1 VLLMAE
7 RATPTAT
14 QDPVAQIAFQQADGA
29 PKLDDLWLFT
39 GSVCNLR
46 CLHCYT
52 GSSPENRTLEPLSRA
67 ETAAVLAEAAALG
80 TSQIYLTGGEPFLH
94 PDIAGVLADCL
105 AVAPTTVLT
114 NATEP
119 LAQHLETLRALHA
132 AHGERL
138 QLRVS
143 LDSYEAARHDAIR
156 RDGAGRPRNAFDATT
171 ANVEQLA
178 AIGFRPII
186 TLSAEVYRGNPVAPA
201 IVERKTTALFRARGV
216 DVEVKILPAT
226 LDQGTQQARR
236 DQAPIAPRATEAYL
250 RMTNTRREQLMCHNS
265 RLVAKH
271 DGALVVYP
279 CPVLVPD
286 GPAAVGSMR
295 RFALGTSLAA
305 SVERGVGLDHPSCA
319 TYCCN
324 AKGVCGNG

>member
-1 VLLMAE
+1 M
-7 RATPTAT
+7 
-14 QDPVAQIAFQQADGA
+14 
-29 PKLDDLWLFT
+29 
-39 GSVCNLR
+39 R

-67 ETAAVLAEAAALG
+67 ETAAVVTEARAIGLG
-80 TSQIYLTGGEPFLH
+80 QIYLTGGEPFLH
-94 PDIAGVLADCL
+94 PEIGGVLDDCL
-105 AVAPTTVLT
+105 AAAPTTVLT

-119 LAQHLETLRALHA
+119 LASHLETLRSLFAT
-132 AHGERL
+132 HGDRL

-143 LDSYEAARHDAIR
+143 LDSYEPARHDAIR
-156 RDGAGRPRNAFDATT
+156 RDGAGRPRNAFDATV
-171 ANVEQLA
+171 ANVEALA
-178 AIGFRPII
+178 AIGFTPII

-201 IVERKTTALFRARGV
+201 IVERKTTALFRRRGGE
-216 DVEVKILPAT
+216 VEGKSLPAT
-226 LDQGTQQARR
+226 VDQGTQQGRR
-236 DQAPIAPRATEAYL
+236 DRAPIVPRATDAYL
-250 RMTNTRREQLMCHNS
+250 RMTNTQPADLMCHNS

-286 GPAAVGSMR
+286 GAPAVESMR
-295 RFALGTSLAA
+295 HFALGTTLAA
-305 SVERGVGLDHPSCA
+305 SVERPVDLDHPSCA

>member
-1 VLLMAE
+1 VLLMADDG
-7 RATPTAT
+7 TIT
-14 QDPVAQIAFQQADGA
+14 QDPVARIGFQQTAGA

-67 ETAAVLAEAAALG
+67 ETAGVLADAQSIGLG
-80 TSQIYLTGGEPFLH
+80 QVYLTGGEPFLH
-94 PDIAGVLADCL
+94 PEIGGVLEDCL

-119 LAQHLETLRALHA
+119 LAKQLETLRALYA
-132 AHGERL
+132 AHGDRL

-143 LDSYEAARHDAIR
+143 LDSYEPARHNAIR
-156 RDGAGRPRNAFDATT
+156 RDGAGRPRNAFDATA
-171 ANVEQLA
+171 ANVVSLA
-178 AIGFRPII
+178 AIGYRPII

-201 IVERKTTALFRARGV
+201 IVERKTQALFRKRGV
-216 DVEVKILPAT
+216 EVEVKILPAT
-226 LDQGTQQARR
+226 LDQGTQQTRR
-236 DQAPIAPRATEAYL
+236 DRAPIVPRATGAYL
-250 RMTNTRREQLMCHNS
+250 RMTNTKPADLMCHNS

-271 DGALVVYP
+271 GESLVVYP

-286 GPAAVGSMR
+286 GAPAVEAMR
-295 RFALGTSLAA
+295 HFALGTSLAA
-305 SVERGVGLDHPSCA
+305 SVERPVDLDHPSCA

>member
-1 VLLMAE
+1 MDGD
-7 RATPTAT
+7 TAVA
-14 QDPVAQIAFQQADGA
+14 QDPVARIAFQQAAGA

-52 GSSPENRTLEPLSRA
+52 GSSPENRTLEPLTRT
-67 ETAAVLAEAAALG
+67 ETGAVLAEARALG
-80 TSQIYLTGGEPFLH
+80 LSQIYLTGGEPFLH
-94 PDIAGVLADCL
+94 PEIGGVLADCL
-105 AVAPTTVLT
+105 AAAPTTVLT

-119 LAQHLETLRALHA
+119 LAKHFDTLRTLHRE
-132 AHGERL
+132 HGERL

-143 LDSYEAARHDAIR
+143 LDSYEPARHDAIR
-156 RDGAGRPRNAFDATT
+156 RDGAGRPRDAFAATT
-171 ANVEQLA
+171 ANVAQLA
-178 AIGFRPII
+178 AIGFTPII

-201 IVERKTTALFRARGV
+201 IVERKTKALFRAQGV
-216 DVEVKILPAT
+216 AVEVKILPAT

-236 DQAPIAPRATEAYL
+236 DRAPIVPRATDAYL
-250 RMTNTRREQLMCHNS
+250 RMTNTTPAGLMCHNS

-286 GPAAVGSMR
+286 GAPAVEAMR
-295 RFALGTSLAA
+295 HFQLGTTLAA
-305 SVERGVGLDHPSCA
+305 SVERPVDLDHPSCA